1 MEFDRNKSLVKQK
14 LLNSL
19 PEWWTEIN
27 AEDYYLVLTD
37 DVDSLFSCK
46 RLNTLFGVEIGG
58 FYDFNSGLWLN
69 EEKIDHGWKTPI
81 FVDLSVGQNQ
91 LCFDNHRT
99 FLNNPYRVNPNNFHN
114 GRFNEKYNFGT
125 LALVCALYGGIEQM
139 SEELRTMILAVDGG
153 FIGYYNKGGK
163 YSHINLYWLEQLG
176 LTKYLLPI
184 LEKHDMKYFQ
194 DFSVEHG
201 LYDKITIS
209 EDGYLDSPTYEV
221 PDCKFELVQPI
232 KKVFTSA
239 YDARQRVKNNEKII
253 VSAETYQD
261 QYVLNI
267 AV

>member
-1 MEFDRNKSLVKQK
+1 MEFDRKKSLVKQE

-37 DVDSLFSCK
+37 DVDSLFSSK

-69 EEKIDHGWKTPI
+69 EERIDYGWKTPI

-99 FLNNPYRVNPNNFHN
+99 FLNNPCRVNPNNFHN
-114 GRFNEKYNFGT
+114 GRFYEKYNFGT

-163 YSHINLYWLEQLG
+163 YSHINVYWLEQLG
-176 LTKYLLPI
+176 LTEYLLPI
-184 LEKHDMKYFQ
+184 LKEHDMKYFQ